1 MHIHE
6 GAWAAEDRVH
16 ALVDYTTALQAESS
30 HHPSS
35 TAGGSETQRHHVT
48 QGWGKL
54 KVEFEPKII

>member
-1 MHIHE
+1 MPTVCPTLC
-6 GAWAAEDRVH
+6 WACYQTPF
-16 ALVDYTTALQAESS
+16 LTTALEAESS

-54 KVEFEPKII
+54 KVEFEPKTI